1 MQILCIF
8 CHKREEGFR
17 IGEMMAVC
25 LYRGGR
31 VSDTI
36 GIDEFSFRSIKEIMM
51 ALVKDEVIAE
61 ILKYRKYKVWRRLD
75 DNELLALKRKDGDIE
90 YICVGEEL
98 GVELFKRGEM
108 DSYYALRDMGESEDD
123 PFCFGDDP
131 LDSLTVEE
139 KVRFHMTS
147 FLHVDFGSKNEIDPA
162 WATAI
167 DRYKKRNG
175 IRMYGR
181 GNYFMVIK
189 SIPRR
194 IPRDVIDEEDQE
206 RVAAAFR
213 LLNWLSLHP
222 EKITHR
228 YEEYLPLDVRPH
240 AVLYT
245 LLPDGSYERDIIE
258 APERKMFTF
267 EPVPFEYEVLALQI
281 RPFISKKEGVME
293 CNLFMTD
300 APVMEEGFEADKKKE
315 DLEEVQRHLIWPW
328 VFMAG
333 MPKDDQIFYMQ
344 AFQGIDMEVLRELAQ
359 QMIQSRYAPREIRV
373 CNEWTYKMLEDFC
386 KKTGIKLTLTREDLW
401 VEDACEDFLLHSAPG
416 PMDDDYDDEDD
427 DYGDEDDDNDDD
439 FKRLVSMMRGLENDE
454 FMSVPLFI
462 QNGLREAYDMLP
474 EDLQKR
480 CVKLW
485 KWKV

>member
-1 MQILCIF
+1 
-8 CHKREEGFR
+8 
-17 IGEMMAVC
+17 
-25 LYRGGR
+25 
-31 VSDTI
+31 
-36 GIDEFSFRSIKEIMM
+36 MM
-51 ALVKDEVIAE
+51 ALVKDEVIEE
-61 ILKYRKYKVWRRLD
+61 ILKYRKYKVWRKLD
-75 DNELLALKRKDGDIE
+75 DNALLALERKDGDIE

-98 GVELFKRGEM
+98 GVELFRSGEM
-108 DSYYALRDMGESEDD
+108 DSYYALRDIGESEDD

-131 LDSLTVEE
+131 LSNLTVEE

-162 WATAI
+162 WTTAI

-194 IPRDVIDEEDQE
+194 IPRDIIDEEDQE

-222 EKITHR
+222 EKITKL
-228 YEEYLPLDVRPH
+228 YEEYLPYDVRPH
-240 AVLYT
+240 AVLYK
-245 LLPDGSYERDIIE
+245 LLPDGSYERDIID

-267 EPVPFEYEVLALQI
+267 EPVPFEYEVLAHRI
-281 RPFISKKEGVME
+281 RPFMTKKEGVME

-300 APVMEEGFEADKKKE
+300 APVMEEGFKADEKKD
-315 DLEEVQRHLIWPW
+315 DLEEVQSHLIWPW

-333 MPKDDQIFYMQ
+333 MPKDDQIFYMK
-344 AFQGIDMEVLRELAQ
+344 AFEEAGMEVLRELAQ
-359 QMIQSRYAPREIRV
+359 QMIQSEYAPREIRV
-373 CNEWTYKMLEDFC
+373 CNTWTYDLLKDFC
-386 KKTGIKLTLTREDLW
+386 KKSGIKLTFTRDDLW
-401 VEDACEDFLLHSAPG
+401 VEDACEDFLEHSASG
-416 PMDDDYDDEDD
+416 PMGDDYDDADDDDYDDDD
-427 DYGDEDDDNDDD
+427 EDD
-439 FKRLVSMMRGLENDE
+439 FKRLISMMRGLEDDE